1 MVAVEEEEEGGWVV
15 GSVDDGVVVVVVV
28 VPTHLVVDSAATAT
42 AVHDNVVAAFAIQNI
57 ILDAAAVFD
66 SNHSS

>member
-1 MVAVEEEEEGGWVV
+1 VVAVEEEEEGGWVV
-15 GSVDDGVVVVVVV
+15 GSVDDGVVVVV
-28 VPTHLVVDSAATAT
+28 PTNLVVDSAATAT

>member
-1 MVAVEEEEEGGWVV
+1 MVEVEEEGGWVV
-15 GSVDDGVVVVVVV
+15 GSVDDGVVVVVG
-28 VPTHLVVDSAATAT
+28 PTHLVVDSAATAT

-66 SNHSS
+66 SNHSL